1 MSNMQFNVIMLI
13 YIAVYTDTQPLCK
26 IASMHTTKTH
36 THIIYIYRLCIDY
49 MYVYIHPKSILS
61 DSKHSHPTINLCDLP
76 APRAE
81 LQELSRHIEAA
92 AVVSTSIRWEK
103 LRVTA
108 ENDGSTYGLVQ

>member
-1 MSNMQFNVIMLI
+1 
-13 YIAVYTDTQPLCK
+13 
-26 IASMHTTKTH
+26 
-36 THIIYIYRLCIDY
+36 

-92 AVVSTSIRWEK
+92 AVVSTSIGWEK

-108 ENDGSTYGLVQ
+108 ENDGSTYGLVQWKPKKPLINGDKMVINIYKRLNGVIPDL